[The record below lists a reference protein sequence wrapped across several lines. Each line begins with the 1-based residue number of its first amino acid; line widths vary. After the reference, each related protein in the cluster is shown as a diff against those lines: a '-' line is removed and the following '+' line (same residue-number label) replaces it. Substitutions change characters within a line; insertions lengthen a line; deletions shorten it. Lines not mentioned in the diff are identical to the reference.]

1 MALLKGFALTRVT
14 ISRSG
19 RIGGACEYSFCVPRA
34 ASTSARRRIAR
45 AGAAVALA
53 GSVAQDQAALERGW
67 IAVDAATGAP
77 IRPFAP
83 GAEDDVRVAMR
94 FASRIYRGADARRAF
109 LRRMRA
115 TSERLLARPEARAAV
130 RGVARSLLRA
140 KTLSGERVVAC
151 VRRSVARA
159 RS

>member
-1 MALLKGFALTRVT
+1 MVT
-14 ISRSG
+14 P
-19 RIGGACEYSFCVPRA
+19 ELWRA